1 MIRGYEIVLG
11 ILMTLAFLFPLRPL
25 LFRHFRTLIGA
36 LVGLVVGRIAYVYL
50 SWFFGFENEI
60 VKLIC
65 ILISASLFSE
75 ATRDLLDKIFPKN
88 MDRPNG

>member
-11 ILMTLAFLFPLRPL
+11 ISMILAFLFPLRPV

-36 LVGLVVGRIAYVYL
+36 FVGLVVGRIAYIYL
-50 SWFFGFENEI
+50 CLYFGFESEI

-65 ILISASLFSE
+65 MLVSASLFSE
-75 ATRDLLDKIFPKN
+75 ATRELLDKVFPKN

>member
-36 LVGLVVGRIAYVYL
+36 FVGLVVGRIAYIYMC
-50 SWFFGFENEI
+50 SFFGFESEI
-60 VKLIC
+60 VKLIVM
-65 ILISASLFSE
+65 LISASLFSE
-75 ATRDLLDKIFPKN
+75 AARELLDKVFPKN